1 MTGPLFQKHILTV
14 EDEPLVAMLLEDM
27 LEQEGAVVVGPLMR
41 LDEAMELAQTEKID
55 AAILDVNL
63 GGQTSFR
70 LAELLR
76 QRGVPHMFVTGY
88 GEAVRAEAKTDA
100 PILAKPFR
108 VDDVRDVLV
117 RLLSEAARG

>member
-1 MTGPLFQKHILTV
+1 MTGPLHNKHILTV

-27 LEQEGAVVVGPLMR
+27 LQQEGAVVVGPMMR
-41 LDEAMELAQTEKID
+41 LDLAMDVAQNQKLD

-63 GGQTSFR
+63 AGQTSFE
-70 LAELLR
+70 LAALLKE
-76 QRGVPHMFVTGY
+76 RGVPHVFVTGY
-88 GEAVRAEAKTDA
+88 GEAVRREANTDA

-117 RLLSEAARG
+117 RLLSEAEAE

>member
-27 LEQEGAVVVGPLMR
+27 LEQEGAIVVGPSMR
-41 LDEAMELAQTEKID
+41 LDQAMELAQTRKID

-63 GGQTSFR
+63 GGQNSFA
-70 LAELLR
+70 LAELLKE
-76 QRGVPHMFVTGY
+76 RGVPHLFVTGY
-88 GEAVRAEAKTDA
+88 GESVRSEAQTDA

-108 VDDVRDVLV
+108 VTEVRDVLV
-117 RLLSEAARG
+117 RLLSETAGR